1 VHDVETKVYSNFK
14 YLVWLVVKSAPI
26 GAIEPA
32 LPPRPNLG
40 RTNPTNAQF
49 LLKKY
54 GGRAEQ
60 QYEAPWQRQMPKKCT
75 GPDFYSHGN
84 FDSRS
89 ASLVPTAGPDL
100 LPFIGPKN
108 KNKLKCALGTGN
120 CNHRAKN
127 MQRVET
133 FFPSRVRSSI
143 FFEGMIHQTRPNQ

>member
-60 QYEAPWQRQMPKKCT
+60 QYEAPWLRQMPKKM
-75 GPDFYSHGN
+75 HGAGFLFTRQFRFAERIAGSN
-84 FDSRS
+84 SWPGFVAVYRS
-89 ASLVPTAGPDL
+89 
-100 LPFIGPKN
+100 K
-108 KNKLKCALGTGN
+108 K
-120 CNHRAKN
+120 
-127 MQRVET
+127 
-133 FFPSRVRSSI
+133 
-143 FFEGMIHQTRPNQ
+143 